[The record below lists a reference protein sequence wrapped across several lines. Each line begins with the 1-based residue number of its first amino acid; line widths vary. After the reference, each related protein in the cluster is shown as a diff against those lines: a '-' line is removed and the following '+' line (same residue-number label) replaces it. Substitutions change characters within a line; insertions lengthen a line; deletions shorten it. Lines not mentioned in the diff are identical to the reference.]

1 MGKGHRQERLGGEI
15 QKIISTLLIRE
26 LKDPRLQNA
35 MVSVT
40 AVDVTNDGS
49 YATCY
54 ISVLNFSKDPE
65 AKASQEAEVLA
76 GLNSAKGL
84 FKKEISRAVKVRH
97 IPELIFKMD
106 HSMEY
111 GRHIEEILGTID
123 FDSYQKD
130 EEEPEDEF

>member
-49 YATCY
+49 YATVY
-54 ISVLNFSKDPE
+54 LTVLGYGQQTPE
-65 AKASQEAEVLA
+65 KKQKQEH
-76 GLNSAKGL
+76 LNDGVRSIQL
-84 FKKEISRAVKVRH
+84 HLPNQEWILIIFPDWSSFDISRQCFC
-97 IPELIFKMD
+97 P
-106 HSMEY
+106 
-111 GRHIEEILGTID
+111 
-123 FDSYQKD
+123 
-130 EEEPEDEF
+130 

>member
-49 YATCY
+49 YATVFLT
-54 ISVLNFSKDPE
+54 VLGYGQQTPE
-65 AKASQEAEVLA
+65 TKAKQENDALEALKH
-76 GLNSAKGL
+76 AKGVI
-84 FKKEISRAVKVRH
+84 KKEIGKQIKLRH
-97 IPELIFKMD
+97 IPELIFKID
-106 HSMEY
+106 TSLEY
-111 GRHIEEILGTID
+111 GRHIEEVLHNLN
-123 FDSYQKD
+123 K
-130 EEEPEDEF
+130 

>member
-49 YATCY
+49 YATVY
-54 ISVLNFSKDPE
+54 LTVLGFGQQTPE
-65 AKASQEAEVLA
+65 TKAKQETDALDA
-76 GLNSAKGL
+76 LKHAKGVI
-84 FKKEISRAVKVRH
+84 KKEIGKQVKLRH
-97 IPELIFKMD
+97 IPELIFKID
-106 HSMEY
+106 TSLEY
-111 GRHIEEILGTID
+111 GRHIEEIISNLD
-123 FDSYQKD
+123 K
-130 EEEPEDEF
+130 